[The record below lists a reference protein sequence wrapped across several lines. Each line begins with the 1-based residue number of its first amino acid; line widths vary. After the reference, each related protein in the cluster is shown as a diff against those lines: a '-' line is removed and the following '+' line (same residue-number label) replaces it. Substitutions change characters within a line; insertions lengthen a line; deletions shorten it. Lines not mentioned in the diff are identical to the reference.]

1 MSRFL
6 LLTIGVAAFLF
17 RANAHASD
25 VIIYT
30 FEEPR
35 GDGGKGIF
43 EFSIPETQLAG
54 FSAVPYSN
62 SSGILPFVDAAK
74 AVEQR
79 IKKDHPDVAEFLVW
93 NSSLYYFTI
102 SEGASEQERR
112 GIRLYFFRT
121 ESRDRTPFKD
131 GMRQIYPNYYVVLP
145 DGNVITYSSMRIEK
159 PGKKD

>member
-1 MSRFL
+1 MIRTL
-6 LLTIGVAAFLF
+6 LVTLGIATLLF
-17 RANAHASD
+17 HTDAHASD
-25 VIIYT
+25 VTIYT
-30 FEEPR
+30 FEEPH

-79 IKKDHPDVAEFLVW
+79 IKEDHPDVAEFLVW

-102 SEGASEQERR
+102 SEGASEPERK

-121 ESRDRTPFKD
+121 ESRDRTPFK
-131 GMRQIYPNYYVVLP
+131 GNMHQIYPNYYLVLP
-145 DGNVITYSSMRIEK
+145 DGKVITYSSMRIEK